1 MFSANKILS
10 EDVYFVLKPPDEYRT
25 GFEIFLMEFF
35 FTTLFTS
42 IIFFVKYSLAPTTD
56 GTLKTFMVVFA
67 LYACIG
73 CIGKFTNAC
82 LNPMI
87 GFPALTYYAIVSPP
101 GTVTYIGYLPSYVIG
116 PISGGIFASLI
127 TKFHLMIEDKK

>member
-1 MFSANKILS
+1 
-10 EDVYFVLKPPDEYRT
+10 
-25 GFEIFLMEFF
+25 MEFF

-42 IIFFVKYSLAPTTD
+42 AIFFVKYSLEPTND
-56 GTLKTFMVVFA
+56 GALKNFIVCFS

-87 GFPALTYYAIVSPP
+87 GFPSLTYYAIVSNYT
-101 GTVTYIGYLPSYVIG
+101 GSMSYMSYLPSYVLG
-116 PISGGIFASLI
+116 PFAGGVCGALI
-127 TKFHLMIEDKK
+127 LRLHLRIDARMKEQQSMGNVKSNLYSDAIDMQTFNK